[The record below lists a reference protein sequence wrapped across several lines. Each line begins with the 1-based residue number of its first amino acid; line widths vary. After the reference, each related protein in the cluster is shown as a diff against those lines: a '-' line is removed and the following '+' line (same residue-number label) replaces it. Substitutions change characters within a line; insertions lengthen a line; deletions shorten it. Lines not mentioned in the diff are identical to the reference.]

1 MRASL
6 RECTEKKKNNK
17 NGNKSALERRIPF
30 LLFSMNT
37 GRQKKLPMTWPY
49 KFVTLFMSGEDYR
62 SNRKEQ

>member
-6 RECTEKKKNNK
+6 RECTEKKN
-17 NGNKSALERRIPF
+17 NGNKNALEKRIPS

-37 GRQKKLPMTWPY
+37 ERQKKLPMTWPC
-49 KFVTLFMSGEDYR
+49 KFVTLFVSGEDYR